1 MAPTRQQFN
10 VNLSPELVRQVKH
23 HAVDV
28 QLSLSDLVARIL
40 QDHLNKEAAMASPQQ
55 TDQSPSLQL
64 QPMVHVEDMTASV
77 SFYEALGASVEHGS
91 RDGDFVMMRVGPS
104 RFGLLAHP
112 PNPEQNEG
120 QVELNFETTETLETL
135 EQRLRAANLTIT
147 QPATDEGFGRQ
158 LQVSTPDGLL
168 IKINQLEQDLY
179 T

>member
-1 MAPTRQQFN
+1 MASTRQQFN
-10 VNLSPELVRQVKH
+10 VNLNPELVRQVKH

-28 QLSLSDLVARIL
+28 QLSLSELVARIL
-40 QDHLNKEAAMASPQQ
+40 QDHLDQESGMADSPQQ
-55 TDQSPSLQL
+55 ADPSLSL

-120 QVELNFETTETLETL
+120 QVELNFETTEPLETL
-135 EQRLRAANLTIT
+135 EQSLRAANLTIT

-168 IKINQLEQDLY
+168 IKVNQLEQDLY